1 MSGRRLPALRIAAR
15 LGFSL
20 LVAAILFYT
29 VFPFYW
35 AVVSSL
41 KSGSALFEAD
51 LIPWDATLQNY
62 ASVFRNQPFARTI
75 VNSLVVAALA
85 TALSLLLAVLAAFAL
100 SRIRFRGRAAV
111 LLAILSVSMFPQIAV
126 LSGMFELLRE
136 DIAAATDGNPAR
148 RLASVTALT
157 DRLRSR
163 DARRDARQRLRDA
176 AVRAHNAERLL
187 ERKSEERRVGKECV
201 STCRSRTSPY
211 H

>member
-111 LLAILSVSMFPQIAV
+111 LPAILSVPMF
-126 LSGMFELLRE
+126 R
-136 DIAAATDGNPAR
+136 
-148 RLASVTALT
+148 
-157 DRLRSR
+157 
-163 DARRDARQRLRDA
+163 
-176 AVRAHNAERLL
+176 
-187 ERKSEERRVGKECV
+187 SEEH
-201 STCRSRTSPY
+201 TSELQSLMRISY
-211 H
+211 AVF